1 MGAAEWLLLI
11 TLSILWGGSFFFN
24 AVALRDLPP
33 LTVVIARVAIA
44 AAVLWLLIAL
54 SGQRLAVRP
63 GLWLAF
69 FAMGA
74 LNNVIPFTLIVWG
87 QTRIGS
93 GLASILNATTP
104 LFTVILAHWLTRD
117 EPMTPARVIGVVCG
131 LLGVAVMIGTRAFEQ
146 FGLEVIA
153 QLAVVGAAISYA
165 FAGIFGRR
173 FKQTPPLITAAGQ
186 LSASALMML
195 PVVMFVDRPWDLT
208 TPGPQTWGAVFGL
221 AVFSSALAYVIF
233 NPGERSAT
241 GDQRSR
247 RGAGSPASD
256 GHDPDRPRSCRHRW
270 TTHRCLPGRPWQ
282 TITGFSKSVPRAFNV
297 QTRPLSSTAQR
308 SVITKF
314 PTCCLRKNAFCASAI
329 LSNGNV
335 FASSGRISSRSM

>member
-131 LLGVAVMIGTRAFEQ
+131 LLGVAVMIGTRALEQ

-221 AVFSSALAYVIF
+221 AVFSSALAYVIYF
-233 NPGERSAT
+233 RILARAGATNLLLVTFLIPVSALLLGISVLGEVLEARQVT
-241 GDQRSR
+241 GMILIALGLAAID
-247 RGAGSPASD
+247 
-256 GHDPDRPRSCRHRW
+256 
-270 TTHRCLPGRPWQ
+270 GRP
-282 TITGFSKSVPRAFNV
+282 IA
-297 QTRPLSSTAQR
+297 A
-308 SVITKF
+308 
-314 PTCCLRKNAFCASAI
+314 CLAAI
-329 LSNGNV
+329 
-335 FASSGRISSRSM
+335 GRR